1 MKFTYKVSDLLLLLA
16 FLLYLLLASGL
27 WSNFFGGT
35 QPLDYLKYFNFKL
48 ILCVIWFLNQI
59 LLFVIFTSIVKSLT
73 FLLLLISKWH
83 IQIFLDAKEVSIMSS
98 ASSKN
103 YLIKFVQHLL
113 GLGMNPILNKTAL
126 QLYDGKIYTL
136 REREPL

>member
-1 MKFTYKVSDLLLLLA
+1 
-16 FLLYLLLASGL
+16 
-27 WSNFFGGT
+27 
-35 QPLDYLKYFNFKL
+35 
-48 ILCVIWFLNQI
+48 
-59 LLFVIFTSIVKSLT
+59 
-73 FLLLLISKWH
+73 
-83 IQIFLDAKEVSIMSS
+83 MSS